1 MSELQS
7 AWGAACVD
15 AAGEATVYGDDIGS
29 TEAGGPCLTAIVF
42 LTRATECFGRA
53 AELVGDA
60 KGKATSEYAAAT
72 RRARA
77 SRRALADAMKLN

>member
-1 MSELQS
+1 
-7 AWGAACVD
+7 
-15 AAGEATVYGDDIGS
+15 
-29 TEAGGPCLTAIVF
+29 LTAIVF

>member
-1 MSELQS
+1 MAELQS

-15 AAGEATVYGDDIGS
+15 AAGEATVYGDDAS

-60 KGKATSEYAAAT
+60 KGKASSEYAAAT